1 MGGGRQTVLR
11 YNEPALPTRTDSAM
25 LPRKALPRIRVA
37 PRGAGVH
44 SHLLEIIIAKNQNT
58 YAKRQREA
66 DKKRKAEEK
75 RTRRRNKPP
84 MDNTADTLPPERDDS
99 QERGDAI

>member
-1 MGGGRQTVLR
+1 
-11 YNEPALPTRTDSAM
+11 
-25 LPRKALPRIRVA
+25 
-37 PRGAGVH
+37 
-44 SHLLEIIIAKNQNT
+44 LESIIAKNQNT

-84 MDNTADTLPPERDDS
+84 MDNTADSLPPERDES
-99 QERGDAI
+99 QEQNAGL